1 MAAAVA
7 TGPLVAGLS
16 IFQGDPAET
25 ARLEALTDSAR
36 NLAAVVDAEIER
48 NAELLAALAASP
60 VLDQPTANLRSL
72 DAHARATAG
81 VLGSP
86 VAVADTSLAQLVN
99 TAVEFGTPLPGL
111 ASTSAALRAM
121 ETGAVSVEEQIAG
134 QGDGTSAAVIAVP
147 VRRGAASIA
156 VVATEINAARLRRV
170 LGGLVREGL
179 SAALVDRGGNV
190 VASTQ
195 LPDPD
200 LPLALKPDQLRSRQ
214 AGRGRARLAN
224 GTSFTYAV
232 RQLRTLPE
240 WTLVAVSPAR
250 STPVWTAAGTTL
262 AGAGLAALIA
272 ALMLR
277 STLRRWPQERSAE
290 ELIALRKARAAAE
303 SEAEALRALS
313 ELKTLHDTIPVG
325 LALLS
330 RDFRF
335 LSVNAKLVTIS
346 GISGAEHIGRRPSD
360 VFPPSIAEPL
370 EEAHQRVL
378 ATGRPVIEV
387 SLSGEAPGT
396 VRNTRHF
403 LASCYPVH
411 DGDGRITSVSIVL
424 QDVTERVRAERGR
437 ELLVRELNHRVK
449 NTLATVQSIAGV
461 TLRRPGASPQ
471 QLTADLGARL
481 RALARAH
488 DLLTAHAWGATD
500 LGEIAQAALAPWM
513 DGMPA
518 RLTITGSPGV
528 LLRPAQAQAI
538 VLALHEL
545 ATNATKHGALS
556 REEGRANLR
565 WHRHSD
571 GQTTMEW
578 IETGGPAVVEPPS
591 EKRGFGTRLL
601 ERALASDLGAGTEV
615 RLVFASEGL
624 RARISFRSA
633 STVPDPV
640 AA

>member
-25 ARLEALTDSAR
+25 TRLEALADSAR
-36 NLAAVVDAEIER
+36 ALATVVDTEIER

-60 VLDQPTANLRSL
+60 VLDRPAANLRDL

-81 VLGSP
+81 VLGAP

-111 ASTSAALRAM
+111 GGTSVALRAM
-121 ETGAVSVEEQIAG
+121 ESGAAAVGEHIAG
-134 QGDGTSAAVIAVP
+134 QGDSTSAAVVAVP
-147 VRRGAASIA
+147 VRRGSDSIA
-156 VVATEINAARLRRV
+156 VVATEIEAARLRRV
-170 LGGLVREGL
+170 LGGIAREGI
-179 SAALVDRGGNV
+179 SAALVDRGGSI

-200 LPLALKPDQLRSRQ
+200 LSVAVKPDQIRSRP
-214 AGRGRARLAN
+214 AGRGRGRLAN
-224 GTSFTYAV
+224 GTSFNYAF
-232 RQLRTLPE
+232 RQLRALPD

-250 STPVWTAAGTTL
+250 ATPVWTAAGPTL
-262 AGAGLAALIA
+262 AGAGLAAFIA

-277 STLRRWPQERSAE
+277 SMLRRRPQERSAE
-290 ELIALRKARAAAE
+290 ELVALRKARAAAE
-303 SEAEALRALS
+303 SEAGALRTLS

-325 LALLS
+325 LALFS

-335 LSVNAKLVTIS
+335 LSVNAKLANIS

-370 EEAHQRVL
+370 EEAHHRVL
-378 ATGRPVIEV
+378 TTGRPVIEV
-387 SLSGEAPGT
+387 PLSGEAPGT

-411 DGDGRITSVSIVL
+411 DGEGRITGVSIVL
-424 QDVTERVRAERGR
+424 QDVTERVRAEKGR

-461 TLRRPGASPQ
+461 TLRRAGASPQ

-500 LGEIAQAALAPWM
+500 LAEIAHAALAPWL

-518 RLTITGSPGV
+518 RLTITGTVGV
-528 LLRPAQAQAI
+528 LLRPAQAQAV

-578 IETGGPAVVEPPS
+578 IETGGPVVVEPPS

-601 ERALASDLGAGTEV
+601 ERALASDLGSGTEV
-615 RLVFASEGL
+615 RLLFAPEGL
-624 RARISFRSA
+624 QARISFRSA
-633 STVPDPV
+633 RTVQDAV